1 MHRQTEHSLRNAG
14 LIFYVCTAFDD
25 DMNPPIYSKYTDQ
38 TTKKWSRKIYIYLFF
53 IHEE

>member
-25 DMNPPIYSKYTDQ
+25 DMNPHIYSKYTDQ
-38 TTKKWSRKIYIYLFF
+38 TTTQKMVPKNLHLFIF
-53 IHEE
+53 YT